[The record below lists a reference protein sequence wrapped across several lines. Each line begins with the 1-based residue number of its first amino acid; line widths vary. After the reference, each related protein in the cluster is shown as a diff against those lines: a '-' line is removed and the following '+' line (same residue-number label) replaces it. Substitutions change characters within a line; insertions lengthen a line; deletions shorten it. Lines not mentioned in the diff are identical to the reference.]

1 MSVVTFEKEGRIGY
15 ITLNRP
21 EKLNTV
27 NRRLAQE
34 LLAKLQKFERDDS
47 LRVCIIT
54 GTGERSFSAGV
65 DLTDAGNIVK
75 PEQWEANYVR
85 GLTAVS
91 KPLIA
96 AVNGYCLGIGLTI
109 ALACDLRI
117 AAAGAHFGTPDQKLN
132 TVDCYAS
139 LALAS
144 LIPKALAMEILF
156 TGEMIDA
163 REAYRIGLVN
173 RVVPLEELI
182 SEAEAVARRILE
194 NGPLALQACKTLVN
208 RSKALSLEDGLLL
221 FESLAERVLVS
232 EDTREGITAFLE
244 KRPPLWKGR

>member
-1 MSVVTFEKEGRIGY
+1 MDTVIFKKKGRVGY

-34 LLAKLQKFERDDS
+34 LLAKLQEFERDDS
-47 LRVCIIT
+47 LWVCVIT

-65 DLTDAGNIVK
+65 DLDDAANIVK
-75 PEQWEANYVR
+75 PEQWEADYVR
-85 GLTAVS
+85 GLSAVT
-91 KPLIA
+91 KPMIA

-117 AAAGAHFGTPDQKLN
+117 ASENAFFGTPDQKLN
-132 TVDCYAS
+132 TVDCFAS
-139 LALAS
+139 LALAAI
-144 LIPKALAMEILF
+144 IPKAIAMEILF

-173 RVVPLEELI
+173 RVVPPENLFVETDSFIEKVL
-182 SEAEAVARRILE
+182 A
-194 NGPLALQACKTLVN
+194 NGPLALRACKQLVN

-221 FESLAERVLVS
+221 FESLAARVLSS

-244 KRPPLWKGR
+244 KRSPQWKGR